1 MKSKKLKRETD
12 RECVGVRG
20 GRGRERDCGGSPIT
34 RGGEIFMEADA
45 RVSWPPA
52 ISRRSQ
58 RRPRPTPIGRCPILA
73 VSACLS

>member
-45 RVSWPPA
+45 RVS
-52 ISRRSQ
+52 
-58 RRPRPTPIGRCPILA
+58 
-73 VSACLS
+73 